1 MASQITDKDLD
12 EIYSFA
18 VQLGKDA
25 GKILMDRA
33 QLRMTGPVQ
42 KEEQKFVE
50 KENAVDIV
58 TQTDTGMSN
67 FSSWSLEYPCVLPH
81 QTADSTLWHQ
91 TLRHSYMRRLQKNI
105 LTISKSCSPKAT
117 NSYCML
123 TFHQV
128 HRRRN
133 LLCWLFK
140 RLSHHGRRPNM
151 VCRPS

>member
-1 MASQITDKDLD
+1 MATQITDKELE

-58 TQTDTGMSN
+58 TQTDTGMLD
-67 FSSWSLEYPCVLPH
+67 FQFE
-81 QTADSTLWHQ
+81 TLMYICGAQ
-91 TLRHSYMRRLQKNI
+91 DD
-105 LTISKSCSPKAT
+105 
-117 NSYCML
+117 
-123 TFHQV
+123 
-128 HRRRN
+128 
-133 LLCWLFK
+133 
-140 RLSHHGRRPNM
+140 
-151 VCRPS
+151 

>member
-1 MASQITDKDLD
+1 MASQITDKELE
-12 EIYSFA
+12 EIYGFA

-67 FSSWSLEYPCVLPH
+67 F
-81 QTADSTLWHQ
+81 
-91 TLRHSYMRRLQKNI
+91 
-105 LTISKSCSPKAT
+105 
-117 NSYCML
+117 
-123 TFHQV
+123 
-128 HRRRN
+128 
-133 LLCWLFK
+133 LF
-140 RLSHHGRRPNM
+140 RPLHA
-151 VCRPS
+151 CAAHKTTD